1 MFKRLMGLTLIGIFL
16 GSMVFAQGADFKV
29 SKIEVKE
36 LADSVQVLI
45 TSDGPVKYKSF
56 SLDNPPRVRLFL
68 PDALLIWEEKELVIK
83 KGLVQRVEALQYSTK
98 PNIIQVEIYLAYQT
112 AFKVKPDERLLTL
125 EIAKE
130 VPPTPKEIRKEAKRR
145 YEMGKRHYKREEF
158 EEAIEEF
165 QEALKLN
172 PKLSRAEN
180 YIQKAE
186 PTIKERE
193 KEEKEKI
200 EALKQKQIKEE
211 EKKRQEAREEAI
223 EKHYAQ
229 GLGYYKEGKLIEAIE
244 EWNKV
249 LALNPEH
256 KAGKEIAKAEEELER
271 IIKERKIEKEEA
283 ERVRRRQ
290 EELAK
295 ERREAEEKSR
305 LIKERKEKIITYYDQ
320 GRSYY
325 WRGEFEKA
333 WAQFDKVL
341 TLAPEHRGTL
351 KYKEKCKKR
360 LEEIAQ
366 EKGLEAEE
374 REEAKK
380 RGLEERLKKE
390 REEKIVSHYE
400 AGKKYYSENKIIE
413 AVDEFEKTLALN
425 PEHIEAQK
433 SLARSQERLRE
444 IKEEEAKKKAEE
456 RVREIAEKE
465 RIAYR
470 VEDIQ
475 AIGIPDKTRIVILT
489 DKEGAK
495 YSPFSLT
502 GPPRLVID
510 IPNATLTWEK
520 KEIGVE
526 RSVVKKVRAGQF
538 SEEPRI
544 ARVVL
549 ELGEEAKYALRSE
562 ENRIILE
569 VENPFYAVGIT
580 DVSLQKLPEK
590 TRITITAEEP
600 VKHSAFNLL
609 EPPVVVIDMYEAAMA
624 WPQKFIKVEEED
636 IVKGVRSGQFEEN
649 IARVVVDLRE
659 MTTYR
664 VSSVG
669 NKIVVDLQR
678 PAIPAVPSPPVKEE
692 KLLSMDFKD
701 ADIHNVLRIIG
712 QRTGLNI
719 ITGPELTGTV
729 TISFRDVTAE
739 DALDAILR
747 VRGFGY
753 ERKKD
758 IIRVMRLAKEIPEI
772 ETTTKIFEL
781 SYAQAPTIKTMLIDS
796 KMLSDEGRIIV
807 DVRSNTLMVID
818 TPVKIEEIGRMIAS
832 LDKRPL
838 QVAIESKLLEI
849 GLTTMEELGVD
860 WTWVKKTAEQ
870 MSKGSDID
878 LGEIAG
884 IGYFKYGTLGK
895 SDFAAVLKALAS
907 RADIQILSNPKITTL
922 DHEKAEIKVQ
932 TKVAYYE
939 TTDVVTEAGVTRY
952 ERNWKE
958 KDLGVSLTVTPHIGK
973 DDYIIMDVKPVI
985 SALQE
990 WTPGDNPYP
999 IIMTREA
1006 TSSVMVKDGDT
1017 LVIGGLIKEEER
1029 TTRSGVPGLMK
1040 VPVIKYLFSKKVHDT
1055 VKSELIIFVTPR
1067 IVKVKEEK
1075 PEEEKP
1081 EEKEVGLL
1089 P

>member
-1 MFKRLMGLTLIGIFL
+1 MFKRLLGLTLIGIFL
-16 GSMVFAQGADFKV
+16 GTMVSAQGADFKV

-36 LADSVQVLI
+36 LADRVQVFI

-56 SLDNPPRVRLFL
+56 SLDHPPRIRLFL
-68 PDALLIWEEKELVIK
+68 PNAQLIWEEKELVIK
-83 KGLVQRVEALQYSTK
+83 EGLVNRVEALQYSTK
-98 PNIIQVEIYLAYQT
+98 PNIIQIEIYLAYQT
-112 AFKVKPDERLLTL
+112 AFEVKPDERLLTL
-125 EIAKE
+125 SIAKE
-130 VPPTPKEIRKEAKRR
+130 VPPAPKEIRKEAKRH
-145 YEMGKRHYKREEF
+145 YVLGKRHYGREEF
-158 EEAIEEF
+158 EEAIVEF
-165 QEALKLN
+165 REALKLN

-186 PTIKERE
+186 LAIKER
-193 KEEKEKI
+193 KKLEEERI
-200 EALKQKQIKEE
+200 EALKEKKIREEE
-211 EKKRQEAREEAI
+211 EKAKRVREEAI
-223 EKHYAQ
+223 ESHYAQ
-229 GLGYYKEGKLIEAIE
+229 GKGYYKEGKLIEAIE

-256 KAGKEIAKAEEELER
+256 KAGKRIVKAEKELER
-271 IIKERKIEKEEA
+271 IIEERRIEREEA
-283 ERVRRRQ
+283 ERARRRQ
-290 EELAK
+290 EELARA
-295 ERREAEEKSR
+295 RREAEEKKG
-305 LIKERKEKIITYYDQ
+305 LIKERKEKIIAYYDQ
-320 GRSYY
+320 GKSHY
-325 WRGEFEKA
+325 WKGEFEKA
-333 WAQFDKVL
+333 RSQFDKVL
-341 TLAPEHRGTL
+341 ALAPEHRDAL
-351 KYKEKCKKR
+351 RYKEKCEKR
-360 LEEIAQ
+360 LEEERLTA
-366 EKGLEAEE
+366 KK
-374 REEAKK
+374 REEAEK
-380 RGLEERLKKE
+380 RRLEERLKKE
-390 REEKIVSHYE
+390 REEKITSHYE

-413 AVDEFEKTLALN
+413 AIDEFQKALALK
-425 PEHIEAQK
+425 PEHVEAQK
-433 SLARSQERLRE
+433 YLARSQERLRE
-444 IKEEEAKKKAEE
+444 IKEEEERKRAEE
-456 RVREIAEKE
+456 RAREIAEKE
-465 RIAYR
+465 RLAYK

-475 AIGIPDKTRIVILT
+475 VIEIPNKTRIIILS
-489 DKEGAK
+489 DKAGAK
-495 YSPFSLT
+495 YSQFSLT

-510 IPNATLTWEK
+510 IPNATLAWEK
-520 KEIGVE
+520 KEMGVE
-526 RSVVKKVRAGQF
+526 RSIVKKVRAGQF

-544 ARVVL
+544 TRVVL
-549 ELGEEAKYALRSE
+549 DLKEEAKYALRSE
-562 ENRIILE
+562 ANRIILE
-569 VENPFYAVGIT
+569 VENPFYVVGIT

-590 TRITITAEEP
+590 TRIIITAEEP

-624 WPQKFIKVEEED
+624 WPQKFIKVVEED

-678 PAIPAVPSPPVKEE
+678 PAIPAVPAPPVKEE

-712 QRTGLNI
+712 QRAGLNI
-719 ITGPELTGTV
+719 IAGPELKGTV

-747 VRGFGY
+747 VRGFCY

-758 IIRVMRLAKEIPEI
+758 IIRVMRLAKEVPEI

-781 SYAQAPTIKTMLIDS
+781 NYAQAPTIKTMLIDS
-796 KMLSDEGRIIV
+796 KMLSDAGRIIV
-807 DVRSNTLMVID
+807 DVRSNALMVID
-818 TPVKIEEIGRMIAS
+818 TPVKIEEIGRMIAE

-849 GLTTMEELGVD
+849 DLTTMENLGID

-878 LGEIAG
+878 LGFSDA

-907 RADIQILSNPKITTL
+907 RADTQILSNPKITTL
-922 DHEKAEIKVQ
+922 DNEPAEVRVAS
-932 TKVAYYE
+932 KVAYWE
-939 TTDVVTEAGVTRY
+939 EATERTEKGEIIAIRKWQEKDVGVT
-952 ERNWKE
+952 
-958 KDLGVSLTVTPHIGK
+958 LTVTPHIGK
-973 DDYIIMDVKPVI
+973 DDYIIIDIKPTI

-999 IIMTREA
+999 IIMYREA
-1006 TSSVMVKDGDT
+1006 ITHVMVKDGDT

-1040 VPVIKYLFSKKVHDT
+1040 VPVIKYLFSKKVTDM
-1055 VKSELIIFVTPR
+1055 VKSELLIFVTPH
-1067 IVKVKEEK
+1067 IVKVI
-1075 PEEEKP
+1075 EKP

>member
-1 MFKRLMGLTLIGIFL
+1 MLKRLIGLTLIGIFL
-16 GSMVFAQGADFKV
+16 GTIVSAQKADFKV

-36 LADSVQVLI
+36 MKDSVQVFI
-45 TSDGPVKYKSF
+45 ISDGPVKYKSF
-56 SLDNPPRVRLFL
+56 SLDNPPRIRLFL
-68 PDALLIWEEKELVIK
+68 PDALLTWKEKELVIK
-83 KGLVQRVEALQYSTK
+83 RGLVEKVEALQYSTK
-98 PNIIQVEIYLAYQT
+98 PNIIQIEIYLAYQT
-112 AFKVKPDERLLTL
+112 AFELRPDERLLTL

-130 VPPTPKEIRKEAKRR
+130 VPPTPKAIKEEAKRR
-145 YEMGKRHYKREEF
+145 YGIGKRHYKREEF
-158 EEAIEEF
+158 KEAIVEF
-165 QEALKLN
+165 REALKLN
-172 PKLSRAEN
+172 PKLSRAKN

-186 PTIKERE
+186 LAIKERE
-193 KEEKEKI
+193 KEEKERI
-200 EALKQKQIKEE
+200 EALKQKKIKEE
-211 EKKRQEAREEAI
+211 EKKRQAARKEAI

-249 LALNPEH
+249 LALEPEH
-256 KAGKEIAKAEEELER
+256 KAAQGIAKAEKELEE
-271 IIKERKIEKEEA
+271 IIEERKIEREEA
-283 ERVRRRQ
+283 ERAKKRQ

-295 ERREAEEKSR
+295 ERRGAEEKRR
-305 LIKERKEKIITYYDQ
+305 LTKERKEKIIAYYDQ
-320 GRSYY
+320 GKSHY
-325 WRGEFEKA
+325 WKGEFEKGRA
-333 WAQFDKVL
+333 NFQKVL
-341 TLAPEHRGTL
+341 ALDPEHKGAERYLTKCQKKIERLKEGEAQKKIEAYYQRGE
-351 KYKEKCKKR
+351 KYYRE
-360 LEEIAQ
+360 
-366 EKGLEAEE
+366 GSYLEAIDEFKKTLSLNPE
-374 REEAKK
+374 HVGAQKYLVRSQARLKESREEEAKK
-380 RGLEERLKKE
+380 R
-390 REEKIVSHYE
+390 
-400 AGKKYYSENKIIE
+400 
-413 AVDEFEKTLALN
+413 
-425 PEHIEAQK
+425 
-433 SLARSQERLRE
+433 
-444 IKEEEAKKKAEE
+444 AEE
-456 RVREIAEKE
+456 RAREIAVKEK
-465 RIAYR
+465 IAYE

-475 AIGIPDKTRIVILT
+475 VTGIPDKTRIVILT

-526 RSVVKKVRAGQF
+526 RSIVKKVRAGQF
-538 SEEPRI
+538 SKEPKI
-544 ARVVL
+544 TRVVL
-549 ELGEEAKYALRSE
+549 DLKEEVKYVLRSE
-562 ENRIILE
+562 KNRIILE

-580 DVSLQKLPEK
+580 DVSLKKLPEK
-590 TRITITAEEP
+590 TRITITTEEP

-624 WPQKFIKVEEED
+624 WPQKFIKIVEKD
-636 IVKGVRSGQFEEN
+636 IVKEVRSGQFEEN
-649 IARVVVDLRE
+649 IARVVIDLRE

-664 VSSVG
+664 VSSIR
-669 NKIVVDLQR
+669 NKIVVDIQR
-678 PAIPAVPSPPVKEE
+678 PAIPAVPKPPVREE

-712 QRTGLNI
+712 QRAGLNI
-719 ITGPELTGTV
+719 IAGPELTGTV
-729 TISFRDVTAE
+729 TISFKGVTAE

-781 SYAQAPTIKTMLIDS
+781 NYAEAPMIKTMLTES
-796 KMLSDEGRIIV
+796 KMLSTAGRLIV

-818 TPVKIEEIGRMIAS
+818 TPVKIEEIGSMIAE

-838 QVAIESKLLEI
+838 QVAIESKIIEI
-849 GLTTMEELGVD
+849 RLSTMEKLGVD

-878 LGEIAG
+878 LGFSDA
-884 IGYFKYGTLGK
+884 IGYFKYGALGK
-895 SDFAAVLKALAS
+895 SDFAAVLEALAD
-907 RADIQILSNPKITTL
+907 RTDTQILSNPKITTL
-922 DHEKAEIKVQ
+922 DHESAEIKVQ
-932 TKVAYYE
+932 TKVPYYE

-958 KDLGVSLTVTPHIGK
+958 KDVGVSLTVTPHIGK

-985 SALQE
+985 SVLQE
-990 WTPGDNPYP
+990 MTPGDNPYP
-999 IIMTREA
+999 VIMTRET

-1017 LVIGGLIKEEER
+1017 LVIGGLIKDEET

-1040 VPVIKYLFSKKVHDT
+1040 VPVIKYLFSRKIHKIT
-1055 VKSELIIFVTPR
+1055 KSELIIFVTPR
-1067 IVKVKEEK
+1067 IVRVKEEK
-1075 PEEEKP
+1075 PK
-1081 EEKEVGLL
+1081 EKEVGLL